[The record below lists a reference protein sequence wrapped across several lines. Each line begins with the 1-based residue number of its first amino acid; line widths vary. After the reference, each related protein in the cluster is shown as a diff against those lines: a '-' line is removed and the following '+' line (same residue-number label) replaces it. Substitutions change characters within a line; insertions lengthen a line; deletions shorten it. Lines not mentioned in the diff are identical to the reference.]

1 MQDPVSL
8 SVVMPA
14 YNERDN
20 IEEAVSSAL
29 RVLKD
34 VSDDYEIILVDD
46 GSVDGTSQILDT
58 MAEKI
63 PALRVIHHDKNYKF
77 GRTIRDGIAAARK
90 DIVFLTDSD
99 NPIDMEDMKKA
110 IPLMKEYDLVSG
122 RRLTREPS
130 VKRII
135 YTAVYNRMIRTM
147 FRLNVGDVNFS
158 YKMIKRDLLQRLELR
173 SEGSFIDAE
182 MLIEAKRLGGQ
193 IREINV
199 MYYPRVVGEST
210 LASPAVIVKILYEM
224 SKYILRRLFNS
235 GRALTGWPF
244 SSVRKKKVS
253 RSISRG

>member
-1 MQDPVSL
+1 MEKPERI

-14 YNERDN
+14 YNEKDN

-29 RVLKD
+29 SVLRD
-34 VSDDYEIILVDD
+34 VSNDYEIVIVDD
-46 GSVDGTSQILDT
+46 GSTDGTSAMLDK
-58 MAEKI
+58 MAAQI
-63 PALRVIHHDKNYKF
+63 PALKVIHHDKNYKF
-77 GRTIRDGIAAARK
+77 GRTVRDGIAAARK
-90 DIVFLTDSD
+90 DLVFLTDSD

-110 IPLMKEYDLVSG
+110 IPLMKEYDFVSG

-135 YTAVYNRMIRTM
+135 YTAVYNRMIRTL

-158 YKMIKRDLLQRLELR
+158 YKMIKRELLQKLDLR

-182 MLIEAKRLGGQ
+182 MLIEAKRLGAR
-193 IREINV
+193 IREINI

-224 SKYILRRLFNS
+224 SKYILRRFSNS
-235 GRALTGWPF
+235 GRPVA
-244 SSVRKKKVS
+244 R
-253 RSISRG
+253 